1 VIFGGITVYGPAS
14 VSSACDDLKEKLNS
28 VRISDLSKEIDSRI
42 IILERAMSNV
52 NHGQEIGF
60 KMGGTVIDKKMMKL
74 LATKLVAILTA
85 TLPVIIAVTVS
96 MKDSSGSCEMTP
108 TQQAALNAMV
118 ASFSTTCSIEYGTN
132 VTIT

>member
-1 VIFGGITVYGPAS
+1 
-14 VSSACDDLKEKLNS
+14 
-28 VRISDLSKEIDSRI
+28 
-42 IILERAMSNV
+42 
-52 NHGQEIGF
+52 
-60 KMGGTVIDKKMMKL
+60 MGGTVIDKKMMKL

-85 TLPVIIAVTVS
+85 TLPVIIAVPVS

>member
-1 VIFGGITVYGPAS
+1 MYGPAS

-52 NHGQEIGF
+52 INHGQVIGF

-96 MKDSSGSCEMTP
+96 MKDSSGSCEMTAA
-108 TQQAALNAMV
+108 QQAALNAMV